1 MKNTETVRAKH
12 SPAVSEHIKRK
23 ADGNACTYGA
33 ELFTLGWIAGLL
45 SAFFGYSLPAAA
57 AAVLL
62 CTGLRFI
69 PKKRIFLL
77 YLRICAG
84 MLLGLAVFTGYDLAV
99 RQPLLHADGT
109 RQVCTGTVTDAEQL
123 SGGRARYTLRT
134 TVAGKRTDLD
144 WYADAE
150 IPIQQIGDTV
160 TLNAELTRIQP
171 DYRYHTA
178 AYQAGRGRY
187 LRIYQAKLLG
197 SVPDTGFSLRRTLF
211 DYRQRITGK
220 IRAALSPDDAGL
232 LCAMLFGDKTL
243 LSDEAVLGLN
253 RTGVGHIAV
262 VSGLHLVLFCTVLGW
277 LLKRLSC
284 PARLA
289 FLMQIPAILLFIL
302 LVDASVAVWRAAVM
316 VLLAGSA
323 VLFGRHGD
331 TLRALCLAAILCT
344 ACTPYVIGSVS
355 FWLSVSG
362 VLGIGVIAPYLT
374 KQLGCSGLRRDFLSV
389 CCVAAAVFPASV
401 LLCGESSLLAPF
413 CNLLILPVCTA
424 ALCIGFLFVLTG
436 GILTFLLPAAGMLC
450 RFVRFVTQ
458 KAGALPFSH
467 VTVTAPAMRLLL
479 ILCTA
484 VLALLLICRAKPK
497 KLAAAAVC
505 TAMLL
510 ALENLLLTA
519 LSGGELRIAALGGK
533 KTCALVI
540 SAENR
545 TVVADLTDTP
555 RNAQYVQ
562 RYLRNAGVTQIDV
575 LLLKSDRTAAAY
587 QSLLTDTR
595 CSSILLQN
603 SGHLRSGTALFG
615 KEPVSEPDGTV
626 QVRCGDAEIAAAA
639 DTLRITWN
647 GMTVTASEA
656 PAAPGTAA
664 SVRYGKTGCSVQLS
678 SDPPQLYEENNLLLT
693 LKRTGSGSIER
704 LMPES
709 GETP

>member
-1 MKNTETVRAKH
+1 M
-12 SPAVSEHIKRK
+12 KRK
-23 ADGNACTYGA
+23 ADSIACTYGA

-45 SAFFGYSLPAAA
+45 SAFFGYTIAAA
-57 AAVLL
+57 IAAMLIGAGLWLL
-62 CTGLRFI
+62 
-69 PKKRIFLL
+69 PKKHPFRL
-77 YLRICAG
+77 YLRILAG
-84 MLLGLAVFTGYDLAV
+84 ILPGLLIWTRYDAAV
-99 RQPLLHADGT
+99 RQPLLQADGS
-109 RQVCTGTVTDAEQL
+109 RQVCTGTVTDYELL

-134 TVAGKRTDLD
+134 TVAGKRTGID

-150 IPIQQIGDTV
+150 IPQQQIGDTV
-160 TLNAELTRIQP
+160 TLDAELTRIQP

-178 AYQAGRGRY
+178 SYQAGRGNY
-187 LRIYQAKLLG
+187 LRIYKAELLD

-211 DYRQRITGK
+211 DYRQRMTDN

-277 LLKRLSC
+277 LLKKLYC

-289 FLMQIPAILLFIL
+289 FFLQIPAILLFIM

-344 ACTPYVIGSVS
+344 AFTPYVIGSVS

-374 KQLGCSGLRRDFLSV
+374 KHLKCSGLCRDFLSV
-389 CCVAAAVFPASV
+389 CCVAVTVFPASV

-424 ALCIGFLFVLTG
+424 ALWIGFVFILTG
-436 GILTFLLPAAGMLC
+436 GMLTFLLPAAGMLC

-467 VTVTAPAMRLLL
+467 VTLTVPAMRVIL

-484 VLALLLICRAKPK
+484 VIAVLLIFRAKPDILTAAAVFAALLL
-497 KLAAAAVC
+497 
-505 TAMLL
+505 
-510 ALENLLLTA
+510 ALQNLLLTA
-519 LSGGELRIAALGGK
+519 LSRGELRVAVLGGK
-533 KTCALVI
+533 QTGALVI

-562 RYLRNAGVTQIDV
+562 RYLRSAGITQIDV
-575 LLLKSDRTAAAY
+575 LLVKSDRSAAAY
-587 QSLLTDTR
+587 QSLLTDTQ
-595 CSSILLQN
+595 CSSVLLQN
-603 SGHLRSGTALFG
+603 DGHLRQGTALFG
-615 KEPVSEPDGTV
+615 TAPLVQPDGALNI
-626 QVRCGDAEIAAAA
+626 RCGDAEIAADA
-639 DTLRITWN
+639 DALHITWN
-647 GMTVTASEA
+647 GMTVTASQALTET
-656 PAAPGTAA
+656 GTAA
-664 SVRYGKTGCSVQLS
+664 SVQYGKAGCAVRLATN
-678 SDPPQLYEENNLLLT
+678 PPQTYTENNLLLCLT
-693 LKRTGSGSIER
+693 RKGGGNLER
-704 LMPES
+704 LMPE
-709 GETP
+709 T